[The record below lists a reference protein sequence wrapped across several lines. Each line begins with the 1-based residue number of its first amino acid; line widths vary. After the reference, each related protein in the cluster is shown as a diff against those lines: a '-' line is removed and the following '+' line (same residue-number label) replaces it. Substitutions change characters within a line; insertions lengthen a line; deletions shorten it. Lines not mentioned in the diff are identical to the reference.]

1 MAKQFTFI
9 LLFLITFGNLFAQD
23 LNLASL
29 GKVPTGVEPKI
40 FAPGFFSL
48 ENRIEGRGSFSPDGN
63 QFYFTVSDIN
73 FKNQKIFYSV
83 YKDNIWSKPDTA
95 KFSKKYANWE
105 PFFSSDGQKLFFTTN
120 RNPETLSNHKDFYYV
135 TRVGDGWSEPQ
146 IVEKPINS
154 QFTELFFSQSK
165 NGTVYFTSNRPKGKG
180 SSYIHL
186 ATKQPDGT
194 FLVTKIGRPMNR
206 FYSNWDPCIASNESF
221 VIFSAVRL
229 FRISHKADLYITF
242 KTGDLW
248 TKPKNLGKLINT
260 KANEYGPFLSPDN
273 KILFF
278 IRLVEGQKGDIYW
291 VDLNTIKD
299 SNKQIKLIP

>member
-9 LLFLITFGNLFAQD
+9 LLFLITLGNLFAQD
-23 LNLASL
+23 LKLSSL
-29 GKVPTGVEPKI
+29 GEKLSGKEPKI

-63 QFYFTVSDIN
+63 QFFFTVSDVN

-105 PFFSSDGQKLFFTTN
+105 PFFSSDGQKLFFTSD
-120 RNPETLSNHKDFYYV
+120 RNPDTLTNHKDFYFI
-135 TRVGDGWSEPQ
+135 TRVGDEWSEPQ

-165 NGTVYFTSNRPKGKG
+165 NGNVYFTSNRPKGKG
-180 SSYIHL
+180 SSYIYL
-186 ATKQPDGT
+186 ATKQPNET
-194 FLVTKIGRPMNR
+194 YSVKKIGRPINR
-206 FYSNWDPCIASNESF
+206 FYLNWDPCIAHDESF
-221 VIFSAVRL
+221 MIYPAVSL
-229 FRISHKADLYITF
+229 FKISHKADLYITY
-242 KTGDLW
+242 KTGDFW

-278 IRLVEGQKGDIYW
+278 IRLAEGQKGDIYW

-299 SNKQIKLIP
+299 FNNQIKLIP

>member
-1 MAKQFTFI
+1 MAKQYTFI
-9 LLFLITFGNLFAQD
+9 LLFLITLGNLFAQD
-23 LNLASL
+23 LKLPSL
-29 GKVPTGVEPKI
+29 GEELIGKEPKI

-63 QFYFTVSDIN
+63 QFYFTVSDMS

-83 YKDNIWSKPDTA
+83 YTDNIWSKPDTA

-105 PFFSSDGQKLFFTTN
+105 PFFSSNGQILFFTSN
-120 RNPETLSNHKDFYYV
+120 RNPDTLSNHKDFFFV

-165 NGTVYFTSNRPKGKG
+165 NGNIYFTSNRPKGKG
-180 SSYIHL
+180 SSYIYL
-186 ATKQPDGT
+186 ATKQPNGT
-194 FLVTKIGRPMNR
+194 YSVNKIGRPINR
-206 FYSNWDPCIASNESF
+206 YYLNWDPCIAQDESF
-221 VIFSAVRL
+221 MIFPAVSL
-229 FRISHKADLYITF
+229 FKISQKADLYITF
-242 KTGDLW
+242 KTGDHW
-248 TKPKNLGKLINT
+248 AKPKNLGKLINT

-278 IRLVEGQKGDIYW
+278 IRLAEGQKGDIYW
-291 VDLNTIKD
+291 VDLNTIK
-299 SNKQIKLIP
+299 NFNTQIKLTP